1 MEENIPN
8 WLAKL
13 LKDNTDAMAKLT
25 KQNEKMASIIEEKLK
40 ENESE
45 EPPTKKHKSHEVP
58 LPHDESQSYPQPP
71 EEDSEDEFE
80 SRYGHLIGTHIN
92 GDDSDPGEEN
102 QGKDDDNDNDND
114 SVASV
119 DEDLVD
125 LLEKVPNWDTSSS
138 IKKFISNSIDRPLP
152 DAVLKQLNEDF
163 TPKADVM
170 EFFKAPEM
178 PPKLFKDISKMKS
191 KGAIKTE
198 KALFNA
204 QTELFIV
211 AKPILAA
218 LIELRELGCAVKKSR
233 EILSVSLRGIYSV
246 SLRISTARRENV
258 RFLFKEAL
266 AESLFSYLPNH
277 SQLFGGTSFSSQLEK
292 AAKEAKINI
301 SWSKPKQFNNNFRNS
316 QGFQYSRG
324 AGRFFTQQYRN
335 QGSRSYNNN
344 NNYNNYKGNN
354 YNRNN
359 RGNNN
364 RSNNSN
370 NSNNKA
376 NQGRQNQK

>member
-25 KQNEKMASIIEEKLK
+25 KQNEKMASIIEGKLK

-102 QGKDDDNDNDND
+102 QGKDDDNDNDNE

-138 IKKFISNSIDRPLP
+138 IKKFITNSIDRPLP

-163 TPKADVM
+163 LDS
-170 EFFKAPEM
+170 
-178 PPKLFKDISKMKS
+178 I
-191 KGAIKTE
+191 
-198 KALFNA
+198 
-204 QTELFIV
+204 
-211 AKPILAA
+211 
-218 LIELRELGCAVKKSR
+218 
-233 EILSVSLRGIYSV
+233 
-246 SLRISTARRENV
+246 
-258 RFLFKEAL
+258 
-266 AESLFSYLPNH
+266 
-277 SQLFGGTSFSSQLEK
+277 TSD
-292 AAKEAKINI
+292 
-301 SWSKPKQFNNNFRNS
+301 
-316 QGFQYSRG
+316 
-324 AGRFFTQQYRN
+324 
-335 QGSRSYNNN
+335 
-344 NNYNNYKGNN
+344 
-354 YNRNN
+354 
-359 RGNNN
+359 
-364 RSNNSN
+364 
-370 NSNNKA
+370 
-376 NQGRQNQK
+376 QK